1 VAEYHGGCSCGAV
14 RYKLLTEPM
23 FTHACHCH
31 LCQQVTGS
39 AFIIHNIIERFNFK
53 ILQGEL
59 SDFNGPSGSGRR
71 HVVKRCPKCGDALV
85 SFFAEGANAVVK
97 AGSLDDPNKLPP
109 LAHIFVDAKL
119 EWIELPVDVPQYPGM
134 YDFEETWS
142 RESLQRRSEALRR
155 VTVDH

>member
-1 VAEYHGGCSCGAV
+1 
-14 RYKLLTEPM
+14 
-23 FTHACHCH
+23 
-31 LCQQVTGS
+31 
-39 AFIIHNIIERFNFK
+39 
-53 ILQGEL
+53 
-59 SDFNGPSGSGRR
+59 
-71 HVVKRCPKCGDALV
+71 LV